1 MAAPIAALRA
11 IKVARRMAPV
21 AAEAY
26 RRWNNLSPAEKERY
40 KQRARD
46 AAARGQA
53 WGREALLRAEQMQK
67 HQQQQRKKKR

>member
-1 MAAPIAALRA
+1 MALAGGLRV
-11 IKVARRMAPV
+11 IKVARRVAPV

-46 AAARGQA
+46 YAARGQVI
-53 WGREALLRAEQMQK
+53 GREALLRAERMQK
-67 HQQQQRKKKR
+67 QRNKRH

>member
-1 MAAPIAALRA
+1 MAAPVAALRV

-26 RRWNNLSPAEKERY
+26 RRWNALSPAEKERY
-40 KQRARD
+40 KKRARD

-53 WGREALLRAEQMQK
+53 IGREAFARTAKL
-67 HQQQQRKKKR
+67 QQARKKKR